1 MKRPAVFFDRDNTL
15 ILADGFLGDPAA
27 VVLVDGAPDAVAR
40 VRQYGFRVVTIS
52 NQSGVARGLFDEAAV
67 IAVNQRLS
75 ELLQEANPA
84 AVIDRHEFCPFHPD
98 AVVERYKQDSFLR
111 KPKPGMILAAAAE
124 LSLDLGRSWVV
135 GDAPRDIEAGRAA
148 GCRTVLLKDPGIA
161 PSPAA
166 AEATDATADFTVG
179 SLREAIDLIA
189 RESLCKPPVK
199 IPSAGAAAA
208 SPAPDQTTSQREEA
222 MTDDT
227 TGPSASAPISAVPPP
242 PPQPHPGLTELE
254 KRADQILLE
263 LRRRD
268 ERPPD
273 FSVSKLL
280 AGIVQVLSLAI
291 LFLAYLRRDDIANYQ
306 STLVLAIYLQTFT
319 IALLIMG
326 KQR

>member
-208 SPAPDQTTSQREEA
+208 SPAPDPTTSQREEA

-227 TGPSASAPISAVPPP
+227 TGPSASTPVSAAPPP
-242 PPQPHPGLTELE
+242 PPQSHPGLTELE
-254 KRADQILLE
+254 RRADQILLE

-280 AGIVQVLSLAI
+280 AGIVQVLALAI

-306 STLVLAIYLQTFT
+306 PTLVLAIYLQTFT

>member
-15 ILADGFLGDPAA
+15 IVADGFLGDPAT

-208 SPAPDQTTSQREEA
+208 SPAPDPTTSQREEA

-227 TGPSASAPISAVPPP
+227 TGPSASTPVSAVPPP
-242 PPQPHPGLTELE
+242 PPQSHPGLTELE
-254 KRADQILLE
+254 RRADQILLE